1 MTINKDSAWPII
13 NQLGQSQALQIID
26 INRNEQPFSL
36 PYSKQLKQCEDAL
49 RNLSFLEAECKRFRV
64 PLRQPKDTALFESA
78 LEELTYEKGMS
89 QAFLFEELD
98 KDITQKVKF
107 IREQIGLLKEMKV

>member
-1 MTINKDSAWPII
+1 
-13 NQLGQSQALQIID
+13 
-26 INRNEQPFSL
+26 
-36 PYSKQLKQCEDAL
+36 
-49 RNLSFLEAECKRFRV
+49 
-64 PLRQPKDTALFESA
+64 
-78 LEELTYEKGMS
+78 MS